1 MLIIV
6 AIIIHNVESGMNI
19 GSARKTHI
27 RETVSGEIFTRED
40 LTPTQR
46 LNIDD
51 IMPAWYLIHI

>member
-51 IMPAWYLIHI
+51 IMPA